1 MNELVRKLS
10 SSWQDGINVILG
22 LWLIASP
29 GMLGYMS
36 ETTAAWNAWIVGVVV
51 MVAALAA
58 LVAFQKWEEWVS
70 MALAAWLIASPWIL
84 GFSGLQAA
92 VWNQLIVGVLI
103 GGLALWSSIGEHE
116 GKSFLG
122 RS

>member
-1 MNELVRKLS
+1 MSELAKKLS
-10 SSWQDGINVILG
+10 SYWQDGINIILG

-29 GMLGYMS
+29 GMLAYMS
-36 ETTAAWNAWIVGVVV
+36 ETTATWNAWTIGAVV

-58 LVAFQKWEEWVS
+58 LVVFQKWEEWVN
-70 MALAAWLIASPWIL
+70 MALAAWLIVSPWIL

-92 VWNQLIVGVLI
+92 VWNQIIVGILI
-103 GGLALWSSIGEHE
+103 GGFALWSSIDEHE
-116 GKSFLG
+116 GRGLLG